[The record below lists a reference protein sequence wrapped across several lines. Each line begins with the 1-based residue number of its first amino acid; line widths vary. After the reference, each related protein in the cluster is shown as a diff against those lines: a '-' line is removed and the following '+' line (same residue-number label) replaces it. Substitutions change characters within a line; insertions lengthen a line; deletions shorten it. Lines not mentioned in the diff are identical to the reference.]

1 MLKDENLKLKIDFE
15 KANSESVKELKES
28 ELRNTKLEQELTQ
41 TIQKLARSE
50 GCLNKTSTEL
60 NKTRLSEEKF
70 QNEARKL
77 KNELEDFKEKF
88 ERCLVKFKSEME
100 KLRIENESYKS
111 DAQDYAAIKSAF
123 KTVFE
128 KDENFCNSYM
138 SYSDSFE
145 SKDNIE
151 MRLMIESF
159 ILDSFEA
166 TQEHFDAM
174 EMCLDQCN
182 TNEIDRNELK
192 KANEDHTKVVADL
205 RDELS
210 EVATLVSELQDQ
222 IETERYVIALLTEEK
237 DELDIQLKNEKKR
250 FSDTQSLVSDLKN
263 EIKELANLVENP
275 QEENLNEEL
284 NEKLKEK
291 EKQIEEMRK
300 ELEDIKHVQV
310 ADRRIDG
317 EKDTKKVISDL
328 RFELSE
334 MVELLEEVKQREKE
348 TSTQIAQKESE
359 RELLIIQ
366 LYKKIEDL
374 NQNHKEKK
382 TNTSNDQQDML
393 KKIGHLQAEL
403 QEKKNWIQTLQNDTS
418 NDPQDLVKT
427 IGELRIDLEERDKLI
442 KTLQS
447 KDNVDLLNKIDYLQ
461 IELLGKDRR
470 IKCLQN
476 SNDGKEVDLKKALKT
491 KSDLELE
498 VGDLQRM
505 MKTKEKSF
513 TEALHNHSLDLIGV
527 KSQVSF
533 ESFIVKYS

>member
-1 MLKDENLKLKIDFE
+1 
-15 KANSESVKELKES
+15 
-28 ELRNTKLEQELTQ
+28 
-41 TIQKLARSE
+41 
-50 GCLNKTSTEL
+50 
-60 NKTRLSEEKF
+60 
-70 QNEARKL
+70 
-77 KNELEDFKEKF
+77 
-88 ERCLVKFKSEME
+88 
-100 KLRIENESYKS
+100 
-111 DAQDYAAIKSAF
+111 
-123 KTVFE
+123 
-128 KDENFCNSYM
+128 
-138 SYSDSFE
+138 
-145 SKDNIE
+145 

-182 TNEIDRNELK
+182 TNEISRNELK

-210 EVATLVSELQDQ
+210 EVAKLVYELQDQ
-222 IETERYVIALLTEEK
+222 IETERYVIGLLTEEK

-300 ELEDIKHVQV
+300 ELEDIKNVHV
-310 ADRRIDG
+310 ADRRIDE
-317 EKDTKKVISDL
+317 EKYTKKVISDL

-366 LYKKIEDL
+366 LRKKIEDL
-374 NQNHKEKK
+374 NAQLIHENIKEKK
-382 TNTSNDQQDML
+382 TDTSNGQQDML
-393 KKIGHLQAEL
+393 KKIGHLQTEL
-403 QEKKNWIQTLQNDTS
+403 QEKKNLIETLQNNTS
-418 NDPQDLVKT
+418 NDQPGMLKKID
-427 IGELRIDLEERDKLI
+427 ELQTELQERDKLI

-447 KDNVDLLNKIDYLQ
+447 KDNVGLLNRIDFLQ

-491 KSDLELE
+491 KSELELE

-505 MKTKEKSF
+505 MKAKEKGF

-527 KSQVSF
+527 KSQVNY
-533 ESFIVKYS
+533 ESLVVKFS

>member
-1 MLKDENLKLKIDFE
+1 
-15 KANSESVKELKES
+15 
-28 ELRNTKLEQELTQ
+28 
-41 TIQKLARSE
+41 
-50 GCLNKTSTEL
+50 
-60 NKTRLSEEKF
+60 
-70 QNEARKL
+70 
-77 KNELEDFKEKF
+77 
-88 ERCLVKFKSEME
+88 
-100 KLRIENESYKS
+100 
-111 DAQDYAAIKSAF
+111 
-123 KTVFE
+123 
-128 KDENFCNSYM
+128 
-138 SYSDSFE
+138 
-145 SKDNIE
+145 
-151 MRLMIESF
+151 MIESF

-182 TNEIDRNELK
+182 TNEISRNELK

-210 EVATLVSELQDQ
+210 EVAKLVYELQDQ
-222 IETERYVIALLTEEK
+222 IETERYVIGLLTEEK
-237 DELDIQLKNEKKR
+237 DELDSQLKNEKKR
-250 FSDTQSLVSDLKN
+250 FSDIQSLVSDLKN

-291 EKQIEEMRK
+291 ERQIQEMRK
-300 ELEDIKHVQV
+300 ELEDIKNVQV

-317 EKDTKKVISDL
+317 AEDTKKVISDL

-348 TSTQIAQKESE
+348 TSKQIAQKESE

-366 LYKKIEDL
+366 LRKKIEDL
-374 NQNHKEKK
+374 NAQLIHENIKEKK

-393 KKIGHLQAEL
+393 KKIGHLQTAL
-403 QEKKNWIQTLQNDTS
+403 QEKKNLIETLQNNTS
-418 NDPQDLVKT
+418 NDQPGMLKKID
-427 IGELRIDLEERDKLI
+427 ELQTELQERDKLI

-447 KDNVDLLNKIDYLQ
+447 KDNVDLLKKIDFLQ
-461 IELLGKDRR
+461 IELLSKDRR

-505 MKTKEKSF
+505 MKAKEKSF

-527 KSQVSF
+527 KSQVNYDSLV
-533 ESFIVKYS
+533 VKFS